1 MNIDAAFAVC
11 DGGGPLGHPMVY
23 LHTGSA
29 GKAECPYCSCVFV
42 SSTRLA
48 TASEETVSCE
58 VTPGKVVES
67 VRHTPDIDS
76 VHRDLAF
83 ANQYRLELIKHLMT
97 LAAGLLAFTVAF
109 RPTLKPV
116 SQGWLMWTG
125 WIGLGLSMIGGLLH
139 MLGWDRFYTT
149 YLDYDFRGQHTQGVS
164 KRRTI
169 KHWRRFGM
177 IIQFIGFGVG
187 VLAIGLFA
195 ALNLGN
201 VVVKP

>member
-1 MNIDAAFAVC
+1 VFA
-11 DGGGPLGHPMVY
+11 
-23 LHTGSA
+23 T
-29 GKAECPYCSCVFV
+29 
-42 SSTRLA
+42 STRLA
-48 TASEETVSCE
+48 AASEETVSYE
-58 VTPGKVVES
+58 LTPGNVVES
-67 VRHTPDIDS
+67 VRHKPDIDS

-116 SQGWLMWTG
+116 SQGWLMWAG

-149 YLDYDFRGQHTQGVS
+149 YRDYDFRGQHTQGVN

-169 KHWRRFGM
+169 RHWRRFGM

-187 VLAIGLFA
+187 VLAIALFA
-195 ALNLGN
+195 LGN